1 MMLLA
6 SVAAAA
12 HIHVIDHFVETID
25 PVKLSS
31 YQFIITGLVCVPPAI
46 IFETVTW
53 AAVVDCAIP
62 ILYAGIFSCAVGY
75 TCQVIGQKYTDPSV
89 SSLLL
94 SLETVFSLLAGWIIF
109 GEVLATNEYIGC
121 VLMFIAIVIAQ
132 IKTKERN

>member
-1 MMLLA
+1 
-6 SVAAAA
+6 
-12 HIHVIDHFVETID
+12 
-25 PVKLSS
+25 
-31 YQFIITGLVCVPPAI
+31 
-46 IFETVTW
+46 
-53 AAVVDCAIP
+53 
-62 ILYAGIFSCAVGY
+62 
-75 TCQVIGQKYTDPSV
+75 V